1 MVLFAQE
8 SDEVAM
14 YFECRFRT
22 PMGILLCG
30 VSVYEFWILD
40 FGSFRLRLLSTSA
53 PFDFAQGK
61 SLSRTILDFR
71 LTPARLGAGQAEF

>member
-14 YFECRFRT
+14 YFECRFPT
-22 PMGILLCG
+22 PMGILLRG

-40 FGSFRLRLLSTSA
+40 FGSFRLLSA
-53 PFDFAQGK
+53 
-61 SLSRTILDFR
+61 SLKASRSVERFWILD
-71 LTPARLGAGQAEF
+71 

>member
-8 SDEVAM
+8 SEEVAM

-22 PMGILLCG
+22 PMGILLRG

-40 FGSFRLRLLSTSA
+40 F
-53 PFDFAQGK
+53 
-61 SLSRTILDFR
+61 
-71 LTPARLGAGQAEF
+71 PAERYA